1 MGWLKN
7 VGSPASQR
15 ILESQIAFV
24 MLLHHAGTW
33 FGTRRTATRLRRQA
47 PELRAL
53 AEQRWAARQAKDYAE
68 SDRLRDEL
76 AAQGFTVQDGKE
88 GYQLFRSS

>member
-1 MGWLKN
+1 M
-7 VGSPASQR
+7 
-15 ILESQIAFV
+15 
-24 MLLHHAGTW
+24 
-33 FGTRRTATRLRRQA
+33 RRQA

-68 SDRLRDEL
+68 SDRLRDAL
-76 AAQGFTVQDGKE
+76 AEQGFTVQDGKE